1 MTYVTWWDMAGC
13 NSFASWIP
21 MLAKK
26 CKKQLF
32 YFSTF
37 AHLQWNKINAKRS
50 IYFTFIL
57 FYVRCADG
65 TSLALYKI
73 RNMAEFKPLLG
84 RPRPS
89 FDSFCS
95 TGPPQ
100 GSPTAQSATQLFGTN
115 SPGPSFMDQWP
126 LRVLLLY
133 SIKLHEVKF
142 HINAGTEAK
151 RISQLWM
158 NNHEYSQAINFNYW
172 ASYLVLSV

>member
-1 MTYVTWWDMAGC
+1 MQAMQQHATLIRYDIRHLVTWWDMAGC
-13 NSFASWIP
+13 NSFASWIL

-84 RPRPS
+84 RPSIIPDPVLTASVPLALPRACRQHS
-89 FDSFCS
+89 L
-95 TGPPQ
+95 PPN
-100 GSPTAQSATQLFGTN
+100 SLVPTHLDHHS
-115 SPGPSFMDQWP
+115 W
-126 LRVLLLY
+126 
-133 SIKLHEVKF
+133 
-142 HINAGTEAK
+142 ING
-151 RISQLWM
+151 
-158 NNHEYSQAINFNYW
+158 H
-172 ASYLVLSV
+172 

>member
-1 MTYVTWWDMAGC
+1 MQRLIRYDIRHLVSWWDMAGC
-13 NSFASWIP
+13 NSFASWIL

-26 CKKQLF
+26 YKKQLF

-89 FDSFCS
+89 FYSFCS

-100 GSPTAQSATQLFGTN
+100 GSPTAQSATQLSGTN
-115 SPGPSFMDQWP
+115 SPGSMA
-126 LRVLLLY
+126 
-133 SIKLHEVKF
+133 IK
-142 HINAGTEAK
+142 G
-151 RISQLWM
+151 
-158 NNHEYSQAINFNYW
+158 
-172 ASYLVLSV
+172 SVAVQHKTAWSEIPH